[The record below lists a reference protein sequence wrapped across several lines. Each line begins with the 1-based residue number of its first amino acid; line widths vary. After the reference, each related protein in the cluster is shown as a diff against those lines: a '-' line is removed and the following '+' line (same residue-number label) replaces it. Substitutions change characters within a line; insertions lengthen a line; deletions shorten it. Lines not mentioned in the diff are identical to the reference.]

1 MTRQPGKK
9 REFTP
14 HEIRTVLRFLRDN
27 PWSSR
32 GEIARGC
39 GMDPRTVQAMIRRE
53 LNLRTARR
61 PTADGIPTLTV
72 FNLATE
78 CSVETV

>member
-1 MTRQPGKK
+1 MTC

-14 HEIRTVLRFLRDN
+14 HEIRTVLKYMREN

-53 LNLRTARR
+53 LHLRTATR
-61 PTADGIPTLTV
+61 PTADGIPPLQVFTLPTRP
-72 FNLATE
+72 AAQ
-78 CSVETV
+78 